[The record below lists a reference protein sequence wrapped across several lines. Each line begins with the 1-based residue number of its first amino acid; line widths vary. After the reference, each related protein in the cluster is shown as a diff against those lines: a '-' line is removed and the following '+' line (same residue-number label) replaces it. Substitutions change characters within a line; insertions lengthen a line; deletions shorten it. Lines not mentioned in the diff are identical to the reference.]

1 MYFKSIYNTLGNA
14 DDALNE
20 IESQRYNLILLDI
33 DMPGIDGNAL
43 YRCIRKIAKS
53 LAWRVV
59 FIADD
64 IADADTEKLLSETK
78 VAHIGKYFNAEQ
90 LRKEVRHALTGGQ

>member
-1 MYFKSIYNTLGNA
+1 MCFWLETLSSLMYFKSIYNTLGNA

-33 DMPGIDGNAL
+33 DMPGIDGTAL

-53 LAWRVV
+53 LA
-59 FIADD
+59 
-64 IADADTEKLLSETK
+64 
-78 VAHIGKYFNAEQ
+78 
-90 LRKEVRHALTGGQ
+90 